1 VGNPHLV
8 VLGAEDPSTIALAE
22 VGPRLEAHHEGGINV
37 EFVSWAGG
45 DRLLL
50 RVWERGVGETLAC
63 GTGSCAAAAVA
74 RGWGLVGDHVLVE
87 NPGGTLEVWLG
98 PSADDPVDLAG
109 PVRRVAQVVVDPG
122 SLAAGD
128 R

>member
-1 VGNPHLV
+1 
-8 VLGAEDPSTIALAE
+8 
-22 VGPRLEAHHEGGINV
+22 

-45 DRLLL
+45 DRLVL

-74 RGWGLVGDHVLVE
+74 RGWGLVGEHVLVD

-98 PSADDPVDLAG
+98 LTADDPVELAG
-109 PVRRVAQVVVDPG
+109 PVRRVARVEVEPA
-122 SLAAGD
+122 SLADGG